1 MQLLIAVCMVAFA
14 AAVNHHPGGDPHPP
28 NHHPDVECHQNSDCT
43 DPCADATESRVCL
56 NHKCECQATP
66 IVKRAHCNPH
76 DCVCPEGQ
84 NGVCNSQG
92 HCECGSH
99 GKRAG
104 CHPHDCQ
111 NSCPVGQNGICN
123 SQGHCE
129 CGDHVGKR
137 ATACTA
143 ATVATDCTCD
153 KGTAVC
159 NEHGHCHCN
168 ECMADADCPAT
179 HCHGDHVPACDG
191 HHKCHCKH
199 P

>member
-14 AAVNHHPGGDPHPP
+14 AAVNHHPP

-84 NGVCNSQG
+84 NGICNSQG

-123 SQGHCE
+123 SQDKCE

-137 ATACTA
+137 ATCTA

-179 HCHGDHVPACDG
+179 HCHGDHVPACDA
-191 HHKCHCKH
+191 HNKCHCKH